1 MVEPEWDF
9 EGAES
14 LDGAIERYKTEAIPK
29 FLDLIV
35 EEAKMDHYMV
45 IHPSSHR

>member
-9 EGAES
+9 EGGES
-14 LDGAIERYKTEAIPK
+14 LDGAIDRYKTEAIPK